1 MSDSGPIKMQ
11 VSKYV
16 IPSSIHS
23 VKITPSQLSGI
34 AISYKKYLPFTR
46 VSNLFEL
53 TTKRRSHFQGKNI
66 FLLVFLGCACEYR
79 FPFQLSSSSK
89 LIL

>member
-46 VSNLFEL
+46 VSNLLEL
-53 TTKRRSHFQGKNI
+53 TTKRRSHGQGKNI
-66 FLLVFLGCACEYR
+66 FFYLYSLAVRVNIVFR
-79 FPFQLSSSSK
+79 FNLAPHLS
-89 LIL
+89 